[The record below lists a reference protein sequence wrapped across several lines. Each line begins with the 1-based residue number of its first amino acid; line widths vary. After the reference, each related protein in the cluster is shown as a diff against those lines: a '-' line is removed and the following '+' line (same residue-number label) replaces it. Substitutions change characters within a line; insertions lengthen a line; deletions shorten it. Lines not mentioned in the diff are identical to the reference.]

1 MKSSAFFI
9 VGLVGASPAHSQ
21 TVEAPVLID
30 QSVEQF
36 LGQPAGTPGGAAYRV
51 DPRLRLAKCPSA
63 LNVRPNGSDAIEVRC
78 LEVGWRLRLPLMTT
92 SGASASAAAVKRGDN
107 VKISVHGSGFEIM
120 TSAVA
125 LEDAA
130 IGSGV
135 RVKSLTD
142 GSIFRATVIAGGF
155 AELRD

>member
-1 MKSSAFFI
+1 MKPSAFFI

-21 TVEAPVLID
+21 TVESPTMID
-30 QSVEQF
+30 QSVEEF

-51 DPRLRLAKCPSA
+51 DPRLRLAKCPKA
-63 LNVRPNGSDAIEVRC
+63 LSVQPAGTGAIEVRC
-78 LEVGWRLRLPLMTT
+78 HEIGWRLRLPLMMT
-92 SGASASAAAVKRGDN
+92 SGASASTAAVKRGDN
-107 VKISVHGSGFEIM
+107 VKISVHGSGFEIT

-142 GSIFRATVIAGGF
+142 GSIFRATVISGGF
-155 AELRD
+155 AEFRD